1 MKERVAE
8 HQRTGAPP
16 LHALRGPVLH
26 GQHGLQLEGT
36 WPAHEMDQA
45 PKLLPLEGGRA
56 PTAPILP
63 SSARDAGPFRTYG
76 VPQYAPTATEAQ

>member
-16 LHALRGPVLH
+16 LHALCGPVLH
-26 GQHGLQLEGT
+26 GQHGPQLEGT
-36 WPAHEMDQA
+36 RPAHEMDQA
-45 PKLLPLEGGRA
+45 PKLLPLQGSRA

-63 SSARDAGPFRTYG
+63 SSAGDASSSRTYG